1 MPCGLEELQDVPP
14 KAMILFLVYMH
25 IYIYI
30 YNLFLAVLSHY
41 YCARA
46 FSSYVTRVYSL
57 VVVSGLLIVVTSLA
71 MEHGLF

>member
-1 MPCGLEELQDVPP
+1 
-14 KAMILFLVYMH
+14 MILFLLYIY

-30 YNLFLAVLSHY
+30 YNLYIYINYLFLAGLGHY

-57 VVVSGLLIVVTSLA
+57 VVVSGLLIVVASLA